1 MSVCVR
7 QRASCSARVLGL
19 LVPILLGSW
28 AEFAS
33 ASCENY
39 IEVRGPGFEYHYN
52 DTEPYA
58 DKPIG
63 TDAVSDS
70 LYDES
75 VARLYERLARG
86 LAVAAHIHHTLQ
98 PKPANTKQARSGE
111 VLRLWE
117 APTRGLRR
125 YVPDGGTPTAR
136 PDTLVDRLR
145 QGAIDSTAVL
155 YTVQIGSFVEK
166 TNARARVRL
175 LQDLIQP
182 QAPWDSTRIVEWRNS
197 ACGNGSRR
205 PDLFVLAPDEA
216 AGVGYKVMHG
226 LFIDRRDANQ
236 ALTKVRVQFAL
247 PATVIP
253 VRVTGRV
260 LHAAIRPSFRD
271 EAAVSKRRIVR

>member
-1 MSVCVR
+1 MVSACVR
-7 QRASCSARVLGL
+7 QRGWCSARVLGL
-19 LVPILLGSW
+19 LVPILLGNW
-28 AEFAS
+28 AGFAS
-33 ASCENY
+33 ASCENN
-39 IEVRGPGFEYHYN
+39 IAVRGPGFEYHYN

-70 LYDES
+70 LYYGS

-117 APTRGLRR
+117 APTRDLRR
-125 YVPDGGTPTAR
+125 YVPDGSTPTAR

-145 QGAIDSTAVL
+145 QGATDSTAVL
-155 YTVQIGSFVEK
+155 YTVQIGSFVEES
-166 TNARARVRL
+166 NARARVGL
-175 LQDLIQP
+175 LEGLIQP
-182 QAPWDSTRIVEWRNS
+182 HAPWDSTRIVEWRNS

-216 AGVGYKVMHG
+216 MGPGYKVLHG
-226 LFIDRRDANQ
+226 LFIDRRDANE
-236 ALTKVRVQFAL
+236 ALAKVRAQFAL

-253 VRVTGRV
+253 VRLTGHV
-260 LHAAIRPSFRD
+260 LHAALEPSLRD
-271 EAAVSKRRIVR
+271 